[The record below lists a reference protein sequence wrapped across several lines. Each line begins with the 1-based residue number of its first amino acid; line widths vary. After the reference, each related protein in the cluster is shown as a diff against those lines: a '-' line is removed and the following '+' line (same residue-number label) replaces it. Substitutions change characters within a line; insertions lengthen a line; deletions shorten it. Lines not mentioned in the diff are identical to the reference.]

1 MNRRFLLL
9 TLFTLPISVA
19 AQSTAAARIAILTDL
34 VNAIAAA
41 GKAISALTA
50 GVKDVVVASS
60 SAYDYIAA
68 KRELNRLNDIVRRTG
83 NLIASQNSLVVKS
96 LDDYLEKKQPTE
108 ADWETIAGNIGKTLT
123 TVYELSSDIEQ
134 ENGSFVN
141 QDASLALK
149 EAFAARV
156 SILNRLSTMRPPFS
170 SQERVAL
177 RQISKEYKVLI
188 TNARAAIKQLN
199 IFIATKK

>member
-41 GKAISALTA
+41 GKAISALTD

-188 TNARAAIKQLN
+188 ANARAAIKQLN
-199 IFIATKK
+199 TFIATKE

>member
-68 KRELNRLNDIVRRTG
+68 KRELNRLNDIVRCTG